1 MGYSMAL
8 RGKALRSKA
17 LRGGVLGIKGFEP
30 SGGRGCIDM

>member
-1 MGYSMAL
+1 MGQSMALGGKAL
-8 RGKALRSKA
+8 RGKT